1 MGYESA
7 RDSHSREPLP
17 PKPEGHE
24 SIEEAFADFMK
35 SGFGPHWKYRLPAEM
50 RAHLRTAFYG
60 GFTARVTSMLHLLP
74 EGMSQH
80 APDFMAS
87 LKWWLADIEAFA
99 REMRTAAERF
109 NKKPGNSNKN
119 GG

>member
-7 RDSHSREPLP
+7 GDKRESLP
-17 PKPEGHE
+17 PIPEGHE
-24 SIEEAFADFMK
+24 SIEQAFGSFMK
-35 SGFGPHWKYRLPAEM
+35 AGFGPHWRYRLPADM

-74 EGMSQH
+74 EEVAKH
-80 APDFMAS
+80 APNFVAS
-87 LKWWLADIEAFA
+87 LMHWQTDIEAFA
-99 REMRTAAERF
+99 REMRSAAERV

-119 GG
+119 GT